1 MATDLIIGGASNYNW
16 NQLRYWVNSI
26 KKTGFKGD
34 IVLVATNMS
43 GDTVKRLVE
52 EGVKVYA
59 YGNRTED
66 GGIAKTENNIPPHVE
81 RFIFIWDFL
90 RKNKDEYRFVTVTD
104 TRDVIF
110 QKDPVEY
117 LEKKLLYGAASLI
130 CASEGLAYKDEPWGS
145 KNLLDTFGPLV
156 YDELK
161 DNLIYNVGT
170 IAGFADEVRDL
181 LIQIFFQSVNR
192 PIPIVDQAV
201 FNFIISMSAYQLEI
215 AKTDNSSGW
224 AIQLG
229 TTLEA
234 IKAGAG
240 DIGQIVRQDPSKLDE
255 YIKVYQDTQPV
266 ISNDQVIVGSVTDTN
281 VVNGDIVPVKVPFT
295 IVHQWDRVPA
305 IRDLVEKV
313 YGDGKCEEVI
323 TIKTH

>member
-1 MATDLIIGGASNYNW
+1 MAKDLIIGGASNYNW

-43 GDTVKRLVE
+43 ADTVKKLVE
-52 EGVKVYA
+52 EKVKVYA

-66 GGIAKTENNIPPHVE
+66 GGIAKTDNNIPPHVE

-90 RKNKDEYRFVTVTD
+90 RKNKDTYRFVTVTD

-110 QKDPVEY
+110 QKDPTEY
-117 LEKKLLYGAASLI
+117 LEKNLMYGAASMV

-161 DNLIYNVGT
+161 DNEIYNVGT

-201 FNFIISMSAYQLEI
+201 FNFIISMAAYELEI
-215 AKTDNSSGW
+215 IRTSNESGW
-224 AIQLG
+224 AVQLG

-255 YIKVYQDTQPV
+255 YIKVYKDTQPT
-266 ISNDQVIVGSVTDTN
+266 IKDDL
-281 VVNGDIVPVKVPFT
+281 VVNEYAAFT

-305 IRDLVEKV
+305 IKEIVERK
-313 YGDGKCEEVI
+313 YG
-323 TIKTH
+323 

>member
-1 MATDLIIGGASNYNW
+1 MAKDLIVGGASGYNW

-52 EGVKVYA
+52 EDVKVFA
-59 YGNRTED
+59 YGNRSED
-66 GGIAKTENNIPPHVE
+66 GGIAKTDNNIPPHVE

-90 RKNKDEYRFVTVTD
+90 RKNKDTYRFVTVTD

-110 QKDPVEY
+110 QKDPTEY
-117 LEKKLLYGAASLI
+117 LEKNLMFGAATI
-130 CASEGLAYKDEPWGS
+130 VCASEGLAYKDEPWGS

-161 DNLIYNVGT
+161 DNEIYNVGT
-170 IAGFADEVRDL
+170 IAGFYDEVKDL
-181 LIQIFFQSVNR
+181 LLQIFFQSVNR

-201 FNFIISMSAYQLEI
+201 FNFIISLAVYDLDIVRTSNE
-215 AKTDNSSGW
+215 SGW

-255 YIKVYQDTQPV
+255 YIKVYKDTQPV
-266 ISNDQVIVGSVTDTN
+266 VKDDLVTNDY
-281 VVNGDIVPVKVPFT
+281 VPFT

-323 TIKTH
+323 TLKTH

>member
-1 MATDLIIGGASNYNW
+1 MAKDLIIGGASNYNW

-43 GDTVKRLVE
+43 ADTVKKLVE
-52 EGVKVYA
+52 EDVKVYA

-90 RKNKDEYRFVTVTD
+90 RKNKDTYRFVTVTD

-110 QKDPVEY
+110 QKDPTEY
-117 LEKKLLYGAASLI
+117 LEKNLMCGAASI
-130 CASEGLAYKDEPWGS
+130 VCASEGLAYKDEPWGS

-161 DNLIYNVGT
+161 DNEIYNVGT
-170 IAGFADEVRDL
+170 IAGFYDEVKDL
-181 LIQIFFQSVNR
+181 LLQIFFQSVNR

-201 FNFIISMSAYQLEI
+201 FNFIISLAVYELDVVRTSNE
-215 AKTDNSSGW
+215 SGW
-224 AIQLG
+224 AVQLG

-234 IKAGAG
+234 VKAGAG

-255 YIKVYQDTQPV
+255 YIKVYKDTQPTIKDDLV
-266 ISNDQVIVGSVTDTN
+266 INEYA
-281 VVNGDIVPVKVPFT
+281 PFT

-305 IRDLVEKV
+305 IRELVERK
-313 YGDGKCEEVI
+313 YG
-323 TIKTH
+323 

>member
-1 MATDLIIGGASNYNW
+1 MAKDLIIGGASNYNW

-26 KKTGFKGD
+26 KQTGFKGD
-34 IVLVATNMS
+34 IVLVATNMP
-43 GDTVKRLVE
+43 GETVKKLVDQD
-52 EGVKVYA
+52 VKVYA

-90 RKNKDEYRFVTVTD
+90 RKNKDTYRFVTVTD

-110 QKDPVEY
+110 QKDPTEY
-117 LEKKLLYGAASLI
+117 QEKNLMHGSGTIL

-145 KNLLDTFGPLV
+145 KNLLDTFGQLV

-170 IAGFADEVRDL
+170 ISGFYDEVKDL
-181 LIQIFFQSVNR
+181 LLQIFFQSVNR

-201 FNFIISMSAYQLEI
+201 FNFIISMAAYELDVIRTSNE
-215 AKTDNSSGW
+215 SGW
-224 AIQLG
+224 AVQLG

-255 YIKVYQDTQPV
+255 YIKVYKDNQP
-266 ISNDQVIVGSVTDTN
+266 IVKDDLVMN
-281 VVNGDIVPVKVPFT
+281 EYNPFT

-305 IRDLVEKV
+305 IKEIVERK
-313 YGDGKCEEVI
+313 YG
-323 TIKTH
+323 

>member
-1 MATDLIIGGASNYNW
+1 MAKDLIIGGASNYNW
-16 NQLRYWVNSI
+16 DHLKYWVNSI
-26 KKTGFKGD
+26 KQTGFKGD

-43 GDTVKRLVE
+43 GETVKKLVDQD
-52 EGVKVYA
+52 VKVFA
-59 YGNRTED
+59 YGQRTED
-66 GGIAKTENNIPPHVE
+66 GGISKTDNNIPPHVE

-90 RKNKDEYRFVTVTD
+90 RKNRDTYRFVTVTD

-110 QKDPVEY
+110 QKDPTDY
-117 LEKKLLYGAASLI
+117 LERNLMFGSASMV

-145 KNLLDTFGPLV
+145 KNLLDTFGSLV

-161 DNLIYNVGT
+161 DNEIYNVGT
-170 IAGFADEVRDL
+170 IAGFCDEVRDL

-201 FNFIISMSAYQLEI
+201 FNFIISMSAYELEI
-215 AKTDNSSGW
+215 IRTGNGSGW
-224 AIQLG
+224 AAQLG

-255 YIKVYQDTQPV
+255 YIKVYKDEQP
-266 ISNDQVIVGSVTDTN
+266 IIDNDL
-281 VVNGDIVPVKVPFT
+281 VVNGHEAFT

-305 IRDLVEKV
+305 IKEIVERK
-313 YGDGKCEEVI
+313 YG
-323 TIKTH
+323 

>member
-1 MATDLIIGGASNYNW
+1 MAKDLIIGGASNYNW

-43 GDTVKRLVE
+43 ADTVKKLVE
-52 EGVKVYA
+52 EDVKVYA

-66 GGIAKTENNIPPHVE
+66 GGIAKTDNNIPPHVE

-90 RKNKDEYRFVTVTD
+90 RKNKDTYRFVTVTD

-110 QKDPVEY
+110 QKDPTEY
-117 LEKKLLYGAASLI
+117 LEKNLMCGAASMV

-161 DNLIYNVGT
+161 DNEIYNVGT

-201 FNFIISMSAYQLEI
+201 FNFIISMAAYELEI
-215 AKTDNSSGW
+215 IRTSNESGW
-224 AIQLG
+224 AVQLG

-255 YIKVYQDTQPV
+255 YIKVYKDTQPT
-266 ISNDQVIVGSVTDTN
+266 IKDDL
-281 VVNGDIVPVKVPFT
+281 VVNEYAPFT

-305 IRDLVEKV
+305 IKEIVERK
-313 YGDGKCEEVI
+313 YG
-323 TIKTH
+323 

>member
-1 MATDLIIGGASNYNW
+1 MAKDLIIGGASNYNW

-34 IVLVATNMS
+34 IVLVATNMPA
-43 GDTVKRLVE
+43 DTVKKLVE
-52 EGVKVYA
+52 EEVKVYA

-66 GGIAKTENNIPPHVE
+66 GGIAKTDNNIPPHVE

-90 RKNKDEYRFVTVTD
+90 RKNKDTYRFVTVTD

-110 QKDPVEY
+110 QKDPTDY
-117 LEKKLLYGAASLI
+117 LERNLMFGSASMV

-161 DNLIYNVGT
+161 DNEIYNVGT

-201 FNFIISMSAYQLEI
+201 FNFIISMSAYELEI
-215 AKTDNSSGW
+215 VRTSNESGW
-224 AIQLG
+224 AVQLG

-255 YIKVYQDTQPV
+255 YIKVYKDTQPT
-266 ISNDQVIVGSVTDTN
+266 IKDDL
-281 VVNGDIVPVKVPFT
+281 VVNEYSPFT

-305 IRDLVEKV
+305 IKEIVERK
-313 YGDGKCEEVI
+313 YG
-323 TIKTH
+323 

>member
-1 MATDLIIGGASNYNW
+1 MAKDLIIGGASNYNW

-43 GDTVKRLVE
+43 GDTVKKLVE
-52 EGVKVYA
+52 EDVKVYA

-110 QKDPVEY
+110 QKDPTEF
-117 LEKKLLYGAASLI
+117 LESKLLYGAASMV

-161 DNLIYNVGT
+161 DKLIYNVGT

-201 FNFIISMSAYQLEI
+201 FNFIISMSAYELEI
-215 AKTDNSSGW
+215 IRTTNESGW

-229 TTLEA
+229 TTQWA
-234 IKAGAG
+234 IAAGAG
-240 DIGQIVRQDPSKLDE
+240 DIGQIVSQDPSKMDE
-255 YIKVYQDTQPV
+255 YIKVYQDEQPL
-266 ISNDQVIVGSVTDTN
+266 IGKDAQ
-281 VVNGDIVPVKVPFT
+281 VVNKAGVPFT
-295 IVHQWDRVPA
+295 IVHQWDRVPLIA
-305 IRDLVEKV
+305 ELVMDKYE
-313 YGDGKCEEVI
+313 
-323 TIKTH
+323 

>member
-1 MATDLIIGGASNYNW
+1 MAKDLIIGGASNYSW
-16 NQLRYWVNSI
+16 DHLKYWVNSI
-26 KKTGFKGD
+26 KKSGFKGD

-43 GDTVKRLVE
+43 GETVKKLVDQD
-52 EGVKVYA
+52 VKVYA

-66 GGIAKTENNIPPHVE
+66 GGIAKTDNNIPPHVE

-90 RKNKDEYRFVTVTD
+90 RKNKDTYRFVTVTD

-110 QKDPVEY
+110 QKDPTEY
-117 LEKKLLYGAASLI
+117 LEKNLMYGAASMV

-161 DNLIYNVGT
+161 DNEIYNVGT
-170 IAGFADEVRDL
+170 IAGFTDEVRDL

-201 FNFIISMSAYQLEI
+201 FNFIISMSAYELEI
-215 AKTDNSSGW
+215 IRTSNESGW
-224 AIQLG
+224 AVQLG

-240 DIGQIVRQDPSKLDE
+240 DIGQIVRQDPSKLDK
-255 YIKVYQDTQPV
+255 YIKVYKDTQPT
-266 ISNDQVIVGSVTDTN
+266 IKDDL
-281 VVNGDIVPVKVPFT
+281 VVNEYAPFT

-305 IRDLVEKV
+305 IKEIVERK
-313 YGDGKCEEVI
+313 YG
-323 TIKTH
+323 

>member
-1 MATDLIIGGASNYNW
+1 MAKDLIIGGASNYNW
-16 NQLRYWVNSI
+16 DQLKYWVNSI

-43 GDTVKRLVE
+43 ADTVNKLVE
-52 EGVKVYA
+52 EDVKVYA
-59 YGNRTED
+59 YGQRTKD

-81 RFIFIWDFL
+81 RFIFIWDYL
-90 RKNKDEYRFVTVTD
+90 RKNKDTYRFVAVTD

-110 QKDPVEY
+110 QKDPTEY
-117 LEKKLLYGAASLI
+117 LEKNLMCGAATI
-130 CASEGLAYKDEPWGS
+130 VCASEGLSYKDEPWGS

-161 DNLIYNVGT
+161 DNEIYNVGT
-170 IAGFADEVRDL
+170 IAGFYDGVKDL
-181 LIQIFFQSVNR
+181 LLQIFFQSVNR

-201 FNFIISMSAYQLEI
+201 FNFIISLAIYELDVV
-215 AKTDNSSGW
+215 KTSNESGW
-224 AIQLG
+224 AVQLG

-234 IKAGAG
+234 VKAGAG

-255 YIKVYQDTQPV
+255 YIKVYKDTQPIIKDDLV
-266 ISNDQVIVGSVTDTN
+266 TNDYT
-281 VVNGDIVPVKVPFT
+281 PFT

-305 IRDLVEKV
+305 IKEIVERK
-313 YGDGKCEEVI
+313 YG
-323 TIKTH
+323 

>member
-1 MATDLIIGGASNYNW
+1 MAKDLIIGGASNYNW
-16 NQLRYWVNSI
+16 DHLKYWVNSI
-26 KKTGFKGD
+26 KQTGFKGD
-34 IVLVATNMS
+34 IVLVATNMP
-43 GDTVKRLVE
+43 GETVKKLVE
-52 EGVKVYA
+52 EDVKVYA

-66 GGIAKTENNIPPHVE
+66 GSIAKTENNIPPHVE

-90 RKNKDEYRFVTVTD
+90 RKNKDTYRFVTVTD

-110 QKDPVEY
+110 QKDPTDY
-117 LEKKLLYGAASLI
+117 LERNLMYGAASMV

-161 DNLIYNVGT
+161 DNEIYNVGT

-201 FNFIISMSAYQLEI
+201 FNFIISMSAYELEI
-215 AKTDNSSGW
+215 VRTSNESGW
-224 AIQLG
+224 AVQLG

-255 YIKVYQDTQPV
+255 YIKVYKDTQPT
-266 ISNDQVIVGSVTDTN
+266 IKDDL
-281 VVNGDIVPVKVPFT
+281 VVNEYSPFT

-305 IRDLVEKV
+305 IKEIVERK
-313 YGDGKCEEVI
+313 YG
-323 TIKTH
+323 